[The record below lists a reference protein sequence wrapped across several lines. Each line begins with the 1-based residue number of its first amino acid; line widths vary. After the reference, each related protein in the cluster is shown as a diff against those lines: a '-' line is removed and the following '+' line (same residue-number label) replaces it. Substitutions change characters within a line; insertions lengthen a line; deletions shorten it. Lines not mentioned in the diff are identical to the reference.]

1 MKYCYDDEDNAPMND
16 DAMPGVRMDWKRYSD
31 IIAEMNHT
39 ATVQTAIVEYQ
50 RSLEEHPLPFTDPP
64 LPEKGCW
71 NCMEYNGYA
80 CTIRWNNLDE
90 SYYDPDLDDREPTDS
105 CDKWNLNPDVSA
117 EEFS

>member
-1 MKYCYDDEDNAPMND
+1 MPYIYDDEDNVPMND
-16 DAMPGVRMDWKRYSD
+16 ENMPGIKMTWKHYSD
-31 IIAEMNHT
+31 IIAEM
-39 ATVQTAIVEYQ
+39 AKED
-50 RSLEEHPLPFTDPP
+50 PLPFSDPP

-105 CDKWNLNPDVSA
+105 CPEWSLNPDVSA